1 MSDGTH
7 PTFLEADPRSG
18 DLLWKNQVTARPE
31 LIAILDC
38 MTRYQSSNRYT
49 SAREVRQ
56 DLAKLHA
63 RDSQASRSEDSPI
76 EALKKEPIAP
86 NPAQTQITQPE
97 PLKKLRAK
105 PWTIA
110 ATTAI
115 HDQIRSALASPQ
127 FQVAGSVGPIRFTE
141 TGDPQEAIQ
150 LVTLRSNPRTNQP
163 EFSPQMTPLPKP
175 QLAKKYTK
183 ICNIL

>member
-1 MSDGTH
+1 MIAIQCLTGTH

-31 LIAILDC
+31 
-38 MTRYQSSNRYT
+38 
-49 SAREVRQ
+49 
-56 DLAKLHA
+56 LHA

-110 ATTAI
+110 ATTAMR
-115 HDQIRSALASPQ
+115 DQIRSALASLQ

-141 TGDPQEAIQ
+141 TGDLQEAIQ
-150 LVTLRSNPRTNQP
+150 LVTLRSNPRINQP
-163 EFSPQMTPLPKP
+163 EFSSQMTRLSKP
-175 QLAKKYTK
+175 
-183 ICNIL
+183 

>member
-1 MSDGTH
+1 MIAIQCLTGTH

-31 LIAILDC
+31 L
-38 MTRYQSSNRYT
+38 
-49 SAREVRQ
+49 
-56 DLAKLHA
+56 HA

-76 EALKKEPIAP
+76 EALKKEPIAPNFAP

-115 HDQIRSALASPQ
+115 RDQIRSALASPQ

-141 TGDPQEAIQ
+141 TGDLQEAIQ
-150 LVTLRSNPRTNQP
+150 LVTLRSNPRINQP
-163 EFSPQMTPLPKP
+163 EFSSQMTRLSKP
-175 QLAKKYTK
+175 
-183 ICNIL
+183 